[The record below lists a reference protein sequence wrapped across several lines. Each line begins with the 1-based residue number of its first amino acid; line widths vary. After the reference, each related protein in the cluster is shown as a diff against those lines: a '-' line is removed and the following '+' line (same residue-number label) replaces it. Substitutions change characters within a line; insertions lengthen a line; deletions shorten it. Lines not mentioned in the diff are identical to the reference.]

1 MHCSTIM
8 HGYLHHPEEPILALP
23 AEVAKTITKESLEQM
38 PRNELMEDTLKEF
51 RKTAKVVGSSPW
63 FLLKAQA
70 YLEKLCA
77 DNEGKTI
84 HQGPVLDTM
93 FNYKLTDV
101 APINSADTEVDNA
114 ALPRRVCV
122 ARAKGKAEGK
132 GKAKAKAKG
141 KAKAKA
147 KKGKAK
153 AKASGT
159 VLS

>member
-1 MHCSTIM
+1 MHCSAIM
-8 HGYLHHPEEPILALP
+8 HGFLHHPEEPILALP

-38 PRNELMEDTLKEF
+38 PRNELTEDTLKQF

-93 FNYKLTDV
+93 FNYKLTDM
-101 APINSADTEVDNA
+101 APINSADRVDSA
-114 ALPRRVCV
+114 ALPRRVGV

-132 GKAKAKAKG
+132 GKAKG